1 MKNCLS
7 MPFRTGL
14 TILISI
20 FLFALAD
27 DAAAVPKSH
36 LYGDVEMGQVSK
48 ESPVMPVTFRH
59 WTHRDKY
66 TCRLCHV
73 DIEFSQY
80 PGETGIVV
88 EDNRDGRYC
97 GVCHNGKEVFAVK
110 QCSQCHPKDKN
121 HQKQLARQAKKDFFK
136 FRKTM
141 PPSMYGNKIDWM
153 KAEAEGKIN
162 PMDTLPGISFDQST
176 MVINRRDEPRKPKLP
191 GLPDII
197 FSHSKHVV
205 WNGCGMCHPESFA
218 IETGKTEMTMKEIIA
233 GKFCGRCHGTVAFPI
248 NDCARCHSK
257 PVKLK

>member
-1 MKNCLS
+1 MKSCLP
-7 MPFRTGL
+7 MFFRTGL
-14 TILISI
+14 TMLISL
-20 FLFALAD
+20 FLFAPAD
-27 DAAAVPKSH
+27 DVAAAAKSH
-36 LYGDVEMGQVSK
+36 QYGDVEMGQFSK
-48 ESPVMPVTFRH
+48 DNQVRPVTFRH

-73 DIEFSQY
+73 DIEFSQI
-80 PGETGIVV
+80 PGETGVLE

-97 GVCHNGKEVFAVK
+97 GVCHNGKDTFAVK
-110 QCSQCHPKDKN
+110 ECSKCHPKDKN
-121 HQKQLARQAKKDFFK
+121 HQKESIRQAKKSFFK

-153 KAEAEGKIN
+153 KAESEGKIN
-162 PMDTLPGISFDQST
+162 PIDSLPGVSFDQGT
-176 MVINRRDEPRKPKLP
+176 MVINRRDEPRTPKLP

-248 NDCARCHSK
+248 NDCSRCHSK
-257 PVKLK
+257 QVSLK

>member
-1 MKNCLS
+1 MANGLPIS
-7 MPFRTGL
+7 WRTGL
-14 TILISI
+14 MICLTLV
-20 FLFALAD
+20 LFNPAD
-27 DAAAVPKSH
+27 KAGAAPKSH
-36 LYGDVEMGQVSK
+36 QYGDVEMGEYSK
-48 ESPVMPVTFRH
+48 KNPVMPVTFRH

-80 PGETGIVV
+80 PGETGILE

-97 GVCHNGKEVFAVK
+97 GVCHNGKEAFAVK
-110 QCSQCHPKDKN
+110 ECSKCHPKDRN
-121 HQKQLARQAKKDFFK
+121 HNKEVERQAKKAFFK
-136 FRKTM
+136 FKKSM

-153 KAEAEGKIN
+153 KAESDGKIN
-162 PMDTLPGISFDQST
+162 PKDSMPGVSFDQPN
-176 MVINRRDEPRKPKLP
+176 MIINRRDEPRSPKLP

-233 GKFCGRCHGTVAFPI
+233 GEFCGRCHGTVAFPL
-248 NDCARCHSK
+248 NDCSRCHSK
-257 PVKLK
+257 PVSLK